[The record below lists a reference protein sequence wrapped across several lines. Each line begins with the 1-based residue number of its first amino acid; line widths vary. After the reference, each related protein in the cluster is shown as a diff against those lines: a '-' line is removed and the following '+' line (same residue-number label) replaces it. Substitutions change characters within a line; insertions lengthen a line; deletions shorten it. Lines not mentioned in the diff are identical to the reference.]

1 MIFRSSWLLCCS
13 LLMTFAANADSLVT
27 VQGDAAKPGHYS
39 IVDGTRLHDVL
50 LEAQVSPKAYLLGA
64 AWLHTPLRDAQER
77 LKVGVLFDLST
88 LHSNAL
94 VGDQAGLAALA
105 ARLRDKVQAMPV
117 TGRKVAQLDPVQVE
131 LNRVNN
137 RFLSD
142 GDVLLYPLR
151 PTTVRVEG
159 AVLGECELPFQ
170 PLQPAIEYLKA
181 CPRDPN
187 ADADWL
193 FVIQPDGRVF
203 KGGVALWNET
213 TSVPPAPGARIYVP
227 VHNSKQ
233 GDPTPDLNT
242 ELAAFIATQPL
253 LEVKP

>member
-13 LLMTFAANADSLVT
+13 LFMTFAVNADSLVT
-27 VQGDAAKPGHYS
+27 LQGDAAKPGRYS

-94 VGDQAGLAALA
+94 AGDQAGLATLA
-105 ARLRDKVQAMPV
+105 ARLREKVQAMPV

-131 LNRVNN
+131 LDRINN

-142 GDVLLYPLR
+142 GDVLLYPPR

-159 AVLGECELPFQ
+159 AVLGECELPVQ
-170 PLQPAIEYLKA
+170 PLQAASGHRKT
-181 CPRDPN
+181 CPLRPH
-187 ADADWL
+187 A
-193 FVIQPDGRVF
+193 
-203 KGGVALWNET
+203 
-213 TSVPPAPGARIYVP
+213 
-227 VHNSKQ
+227 
-233 GDPTPDLNT
+233 
-242 ELAAFIATQPL
+242 
-253 LEVKP
+253 